1 MGIPRV
7 SRPYMPGYGIAG
19 PAQGSGLLHWSWA
32 AERLTAA
39 RNYWV
44 VSTWPDGRP
53 HTMPVWGM
61 WDDSTLW
68 FTSAT
73 GSRKVKNLR
82 ADPRCCVTTE
92 DASDPVIIEGTA
104 RFATDQ
110 AVLRRVVDLMN
121 AKYHS
126 GVDLDFLN
134 PEKNATIGGRPQR
147 VFSMLHSDFARS
159 PTGWAFDEGRSPP
172 SVRGPGAGQEPGRPR
187 PTPCGA
193 LAGYSGL
200 YWPQKKIRGYSQ
212 LPPIRMNVEPSR

>member
-1 MGIPRV
+1 
-7 SRPYMPGYGIAG
+7 MPGYGISG
-19 PAQGSGLLHWSWA
+19 PDQGTGLLHWSWA

-53 HTMPVWGM
+53 HTMPVWGA

-73 GSRKVKNLR
+73 GSRKVRNLR

-104 RFATDQ
+104 RIVTDLAAIQ
-110 AVLRRVVDLMN
+110 RVVDLMN

-126 GVDLDFLN
+126 DITMAFLD
-134 PEKNATIGGRPQR
+134 PERNALVIRR
-147 VFSMLHSDFARS
+147 VMTSRCNQMGMTQQGPALPAR
-159 PTGWAFDEGRSPP
+159 G
-172 SVRGPGAGQEPGRPR
+172 
-187 PTPCGA
+187 
-193 LAGYSGL
+193 
-200 YWPQKKIRGYSQ
+200 
-212 LPPIRMNVEPSR
+212 